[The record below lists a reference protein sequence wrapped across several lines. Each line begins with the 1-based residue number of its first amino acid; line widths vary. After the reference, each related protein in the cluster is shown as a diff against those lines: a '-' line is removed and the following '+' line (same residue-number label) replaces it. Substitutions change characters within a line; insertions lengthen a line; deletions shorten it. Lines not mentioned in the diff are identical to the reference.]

1 MAAALVAAAGAAST
15 SAVAATATRTVRSS
29 GNAQNLGSMSSSL
42 RGSSITFP
50 SCNLSSNLKH
60 QQRKNSVV
68 VSPRAVSDSPVVADA
83 LLNPDA
89 SRVSCLSLSLSLYL
103 FISDLWS
110 KKS

>member
-1 MAAALVAAAGAAST
+1 MAAALAAAGAAST
-15 SAVAATATRTVRSS
+15 SSVAATATRNVRSN

-42 RGSSITFP
+42 RGNSITFP

-89 SRVSCLSLSLSLYL
+89 SRVSCLSLSLSTYL
-103 FISDLWS
+103 FPTYGH
-110 KKS
+110 KSRDV